1 MSSKNNYIG
10 KSLKDIIK
18 KGLLVSDE
26 LITTVVRERILLEDC
41 QHGFILD
48 GFPRTLIQAKNLE
61 DILKKL
67 ANEGITSILIESG
80 PKLIE
85 SFNSQNLVDEL
96 YIYTANNKVIKS
108 NFKTPIDISS
118 NWRLKTT
125 KALGDDEL
133 QVFEREEM
141 CLQE

>member
-1 MSSKNNYIG
+1 MDLEEKGSKDLNV
-10 KSLKDIIK
+10 KRRK
-18 KGLLVSDE
+18 KTLV
-26 LITTVVRERILLEDC
+26 
-41 QHGFILD
+41 F
-48 GFPRTLIQAKNLE
+48 
-61 DILKKL
+61 
-67 ANEGITSILIESG
+67 SIVI
-80 PKLIE
+80 P